1 MSKVKQPN
9 SPVRGD
15 DNGMGET
22 LPAESKSTSYN
33 HGRGKVL
40 IAYASQFGTTG
51 EVAETIGN
59 VLRDDDY
66 VVEAK
71 LIGSITSL
79 GDYDAVIIGSAIQY
93 DQWMSEATEF
103 VRDNQN
109 ALGKVPVS
117 FFFTCLTL
125 SRKNQKS
132 YRQAQ
137 AYSDKL
143 AASFSQLNPVSIG
156 GFAGV
161 LNYSKIPAL
170 PRIAAKCLFAFL
182 GVKEGD
188 HRDWSAIR
196 SWAENTSTK
205 LSR

>member
-1 MSKVKQPN
+1 MNKDNKSNVL
-9 SPVRGD
+9 VRSDGT
-15 DNGMGET
+15 GMGET
-22 LPAESKSTSYN
+22 LPAGPKNTSN
-33 HGRGKVL
+33 NRGRGKVL

-59 VLRDDDY
+59 VLRDDAY
-66 VVEAK
+66 LVEAK
-71 LIGSITSL
+71 PIGNITNL

-109 ALGKVPVS
+109 VLDKVPVA

-125 SRKNQKS
+125 SRKSQKS
-132 YRQAQ
+132 CRQAQ
-137 AYSDKL
+137 AYSDRL
-143 AASFSQLNPVSIG
+143 AVSFSQLNPVSIG

-170 PRIAAKCLFAFL
+170 PRFAAKCLFAFL

-188 HRDWSAIR
+188 HRDWPAIR
-196 SWAENTSTK
+196 SWAENTSAN
-205 LSR
+205 LST